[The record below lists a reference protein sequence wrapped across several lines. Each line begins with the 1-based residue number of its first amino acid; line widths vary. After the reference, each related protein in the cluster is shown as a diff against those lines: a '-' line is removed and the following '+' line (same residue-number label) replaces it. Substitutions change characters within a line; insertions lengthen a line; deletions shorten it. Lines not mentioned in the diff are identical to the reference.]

1 MADTTPQAVQ
11 AAHELLLWII
21 PQIDKFPRVRRF
33 TLGER
38 LESAL
43 LEVLEATVE
52 AAFTTRKQAALD
64 RANLRLETAR
74 HLWRLAFELRA
85 VAARSH
91 EHGARLMDELGRQL
105 GGWRKHVAARAP
117 GP

>member
-38 LESAL
+38 LESTL
-43 LEVLEATVE
+43 LEVLEATLE
-52 AAFTTRKQAALD
+52 AAFSARKQAALD

-74 HLWRLAFELRA
+74 HPGRA
-85 VAARSH
+85 KLDRPCRTRGHLEFARTY
-91 EHGARLMDELGRQL
+91 LF
-105 GGWRKHVAARAP
+105 
-117 GP
+117 

>member
-11 AAHELLLWII
+11 AAHEILLWMI
-21 PQIDKFPRVRRF
+21 PQLDKFPRVRRY

-38 LESAL
+38 LESVL
-43 LEVLEATVE
+43 LEVLELTVE
-52 AAFTTRKQAALD
+52 AAFAHHKRAALE

-74 HLWRLAFELRA
+74 HLWRLAFELEA
-85 VAARSH
+85 VAGKSY

-105 GGWRKHVAARAP
+105 GGWLKSAAAREP
-117 GP
+117 RP